1 MIEITSLEQ
10 ERQFAEFTR
19 RRSEVRDSLRFG
31 VFPNLVQSLR
41 LHAAFVADYGPG
53 GQHYDPALWQYY
65 LSNIQPIAAQQA
77 EMIAAANFIVG
88 IMQAVEQAA
97 PGTFGIEAPMP
108 SLAPEPDDESPE
120 LP

>member
-1 MIEITSLEQ
+1 MMIEITSLEQ

-53 GQHYDPALWQYY
+53 GALHTEQIWNYY
-65 LSNIQPIAAQQA
+65 LSNIAPLASCSAA
-77 EMIAAANFIVG
+77 MWLRKRR
-88 IMQAVEQAA
+88 EQRC
-97 PGTFGIEAPMP
+97 
-108 SLAPEPDDESPE
+108 
-120 LP
+120 

>member
-1 MIEITSLEQ
+1 
-10 ERQFAEFTR
+10 
-19 RRSEVRDSLRFG
+19 
-31 VFPNLVQSLR
+31 
-41 LHAAFVADYGPG
+41 
-53 GQHYDPALWQYY
+53 
-65 LSNIQPIAAQQA
+65 
-77 EMIAAANFIVG
+77 MIAAANFIVG